1 VTTRGSQRHAALLG
15 LICLI
20 FVVLA
25 TANAGGYRYGIG
37 DQAFYEP
44 ATQLR
49 LNPDLFPRDRAL
61 LESQARLTVID
72 ETLAGATRLT
82 GLDVPALFHALRDHA
97 RRGGRCGRQLLAR
110 ARTSH
115 RGR

>member
-1 VTTRGSQRHAALLG
+1 MTTRGSQRHAALLG

-49 LNPDLFPRDRAL
+49 LNPDRFRATARCSNRRRD
-61 LESQARLTVID
+61 S
-72 ETLAGATRLT
+72 
-82 GLDVPALFHALRDHA
+82 P
-97 RRGGRCGRQLLAR
+97 
-110 ARTSH
+110 
-115 RGR
+115 